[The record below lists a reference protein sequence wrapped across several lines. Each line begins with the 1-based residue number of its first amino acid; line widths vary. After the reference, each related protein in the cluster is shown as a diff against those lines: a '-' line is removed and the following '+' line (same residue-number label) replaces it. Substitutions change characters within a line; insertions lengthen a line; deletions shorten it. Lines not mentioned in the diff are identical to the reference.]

1 MASFFDHHCGVRYPL
16 PPLLSTLFSP
26 TCLHPSRSAFLRNK
40 RPFLVVAI

>member
-26 TCLHPSRSAFLRNK
+26 TCLPLPVTPH
-40 RPFLVVAI
+40 VAMARKFF